1 MDRASDNQRYQWTRF
16 GIALALLVIPQI
28 AQAGTVPIVYDLPAV
43 SLVTVVKQSDL
54 HRKDWKRTFDLGD
67 QRFSIAGTR
76 AKSASPVDRFALMPD
91 NKIKSWSLSGRYD
104 HDLGSLGTIGLVGT
118 VLVEKRRPWGLMSGG
133 HALGSRTLF
142 AGVEW
147 VGEER
152 GHIALD
158 VFKAGNSGVRHG
170 FDRLAELAAGAPLN
184 ASGLR
189 FEGDVLAWGLAD
201 GGNRGTTLG
210 VDARLQRVAMAD
222 ATMIGGR
229 TSGTDSRLAFTLRH
243 RF

>member
-1 MDRASDNQRYQWTRF
+1 MDENSGRQCHWKRC
-16 GIALALLVIPQI
+16 GMALALFAIPQI
-28 AQAGTVPIVYDLPAV
+28 AQADTAPTVYDLPGIN
-43 SLVTVVKQSDL
+43 LVTVVRRPDL
-54 HRKDWKRTFDLGD
+54 HRSDWSRTFDLGD
-67 QRFSIAGTR
+67 QRFSIIGAR
-76 AKSASPVDRFALMPD
+76 AKSARAADRFALMPD

-104 HDLGSLGTIGLVGT
+104 HDIGALGTIGLVGT

-142 AGVEW
+142 AGLEW
-147 VGEER
+147 TGEGRE
-152 GHIALD
+152 HIALGA
-158 VFKAGNSGVRHG
+158 FKAGNSGTRRG

-189 FEGDVLAWGLAD
+189 F
-201 GGNRGTTLG
+201 GGNVLIRGSNGTGDRETALG
-210 VDARLQRVAMAD
+210 FDARLQRIALAD

-229 TSGTDSRLAFTLRH
+229 ASGTDSRLALTLRH

>member
-1 MDRASDNQRYQWTRF
+1 MDRASDTQRYHWTRY

-28 AQAGTVPIVYDLPAV
+28 ARAEAVPIVYDSPGV
-43 SLVTVVKQSDL
+43 SHATVVKQPDL
-54 HRKDWKRTFDLGD
+54 RRKDWKRTFDFGN
-67 QRFSIAGTR
+67 QRLSIDGTR
-76 AKSASPVDRFALMPD
+76 AKSASLVDRFALRPD

-104 HDLGSLGTIGLVGT
+104 HNIGSLGTIGLVGT

-133 HALGSRTLF
+133 HALGSRTVF

-152 GHIALD
+152 GHIALG

-189 FEGDVLAWGLAD
+189 FEGDVLAWGLA
-201 GGNRGTTLG
+201 GTGNRGTTLG
-210 VDARLQRVAMAD
+210 FDTRLQRVGLAD